1 MTSQAQAKKNRGAKQ
16 VRIGPVVA
24 VVKAVKAQGL
34 RLRDRESCLRSLGN
48 CLMANHTNS
57 IDETLNNSAE
67 GRPNT
72 DKDDS
77 TGNSSTPPSSSRIPS
92 PIFAIDAKEM
102 EVEECTHKGEGEEC
116 AIKTTKGAG

>member
-1 MTSQAQAKKNRGAKQ
+1 MTSQAQAEKNRAAKQ
-16 VRIGPVVA
+16 VRIGPVV
-24 VVKAVKAQGL
+24 KAQGL
-34 RLRDRESCLRSLGN
+34 WLRDRESCLRSLDN

-57 IDETLNNSAE
+57 IDETLKNSAE

-77 TGNSSTPPSSSRIPS
+77 TGNSSTPPSSSRTPS

-116 AIKTTKGAG
+116 AMKTAKGAG